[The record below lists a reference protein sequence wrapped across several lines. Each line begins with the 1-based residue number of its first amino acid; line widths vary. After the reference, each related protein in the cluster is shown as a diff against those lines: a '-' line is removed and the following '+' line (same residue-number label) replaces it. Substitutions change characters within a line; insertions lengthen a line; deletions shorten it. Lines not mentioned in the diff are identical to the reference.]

1 MAETGRRHDPL
12 VGFRF
17 QVVVTGLATGGF
29 TECTGL
35 SVQTDVKEYA
45 EGGLNSHVRTFPGRT
60 TQSRLVLKRGIV
72 DRALH
77 DWFWDIVAG
86 TIVRRSGSVVV
97 LDERGADALAE
108 WRFRDAFPAKW
119 TGPDLNA
126 SQSSVAVET
135 VELVHLGLERRV

>member
-1 MAETGRRHDPL
+1 MAETGRRDDPL
-12 VGFRF
+12 RGFRF

-45 EGGLNSHVRTFPGRT
+45 EGGLNSHVRTFPGRA

-77 DWFWDIVAG
+77 DWFWDIVGG
-86 TIVRRSGSVVV
+86 TIVRRSGSVVI
-97 LDERGADALAE
+97 LDEQGARPVAE
-108 WRFRDAFPAKW
+108 WRWPGALPRHKRRPAPGAGHNTDAAA
-119 TGPDLNA
+119 GA
-126 SQSSVAVET
+126 Q
-135 VELVHLGLERRV
+135 HLRLSL